1 MEELTISQVA
11 RRAGIRP
18 SAIRYYESSGV
29 LPTPRRVSGRRRY
42 DTSVLQRLAVIQLA
56 QEAGF
61 TIAEIKRLFSDFEAD
76 FPASAR
82 WQALAKQKL
91 VEVDALIA
99 RAQRMK
105 RLLEECLLR
114 CRCLSLDECARLI
127 SERQSG
133 AVGTQYPGSR
143 NGNTHPW
150 PPF

>member
-29 LPTPRRVSGRRRY
+29 LPTPRRASGRRRY

-56 QEAGF
+56 QEAGI
-61 TIAEIKRLFSDFEAD
+61 TIAEIKRLFYDFEAGL
-76 FPASAR
+76 PASAR
-82 WQALAKQKL
+82 WQALAKHKL
-91 VEVDALIA
+91 AEVDALIA

-114 CRCLSLDECARLI
+114 CQCLSLDECARLI
-127 SERQSG
+127 SERQSSE
-133 AVGTQYPGSR
+133 TSFCKDLR
-143 NGNTHPW
+143 C
-150 PPF
+150 